1 MRRRIIL
8 VVLIIV
14 LISGFIAFNKAFN
27 NNGKNHKSMFSNK
40 VFESFK
46 AGDVVSFKGKS
57 WYVLYDSTKKD
68 NYVTLISDSII
79 SIDDDKILYV
89 LDGIYETSNL
99 KTYLEKNYANEL
111 GIDNLVEKNGY
122 SIRLFNEDDMKNL
135 LHVSYN
141 REDDSYTIDDCPE
154 YICLTNVFYATM
166 IDTKNVSLNEDIYT
180 SLNDIEDIDFGDYK
194 LHMKYY
200 NLNST
205 YETYRLESIVDNP
218 ALFVRPV
225 INVYKDSLDDED

>member
-8 VVLIIV
+8 VVLVIV
-14 LISGFIAFNKAFN
+14 LIAGFIAFNKAFN
-27 NNGKNHKSMFSNK
+27 NNDKNHKSMFRNK
-40 VFESFK
+40 VYESFK
-46 AGDVVSFKGKS
+46 AGDVVSFKDKS

-68 NYVTLISDSII
+68 NYVTLISDSIM
-79 SIDDDKILYV
+79 SIDNDNLLYV

-111 GIDNLVEKNGY
+111 GLDNLVEKNGY
-122 SIRLFNEDDMKNL
+122 YIRLFNEDDMKNL
-135 LHVSYN
+135 IDVTYN

-166 IDTKNVSLNEDIYT
+166 IDTKNVNLSEDVYT
-180 SLNDIEDIDFGDYK
+180 SLNDIDDIVFDEYK
-194 LHMKYY
+194 LHIKYY

-205 YETYRLESIVDNP
+205 YETFKLESIVEDP

-225 INVYKDSLDDED
+225 INVYKDSLDDEN